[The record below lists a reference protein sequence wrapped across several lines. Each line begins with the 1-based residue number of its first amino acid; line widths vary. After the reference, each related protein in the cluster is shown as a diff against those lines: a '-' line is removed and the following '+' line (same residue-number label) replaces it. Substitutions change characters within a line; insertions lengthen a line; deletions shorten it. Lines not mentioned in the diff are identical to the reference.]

1 MSSEQDITQVLE
13 ALFTTQYGLEKKDQ
27 ETIMRI
33 IGYGRN
39 MTGLSE
45 GEITTLKEAGLIAA
59 DDNKLAI
66 EDAFIFRGVILPSFW
81 LKCLMALHNMI
92 TFDHEFIESETNET
106 PSK

>member
-1 MSSEQDITQVLE
+1 MSPEQDIMQVLE
-13 ALFTTQYGLEKKDQ
+13 SLFSTQYGLEKKDQ
-27 ETIMRI
+27 EIILRI
-33 IGYGRN
+33 INYGKT

-45 GEITTLKEAGLIAA
+45 SEIVTLKEAGLIAP

-81 LKCLMALHNMI
+81 LKCLMALHKMI

-106 PSK
+106 TSK